1 MRALRVAARAAVA
14 GGVILV
20 GASCS
25 ADRLTVPGADR
36 TAALEPAEAAV
47 WGSTRVDVTPD
58 VDTIALGT
66 SQQLAMEVG
75 DSKKVSATVR
85 WTSLDDSVV
94 TVSAAGVAT
103 AVGGGTA
110 RVVGKV
116 GPLADTAVVV
126 VSVSVA
132 SVVAAPESGE
142 VTIGQKAQ
150 LGATTSDALGHPIDG
165 VAVEWSSLNPGV
177 ASVSGA
183 GLVTGVALGE
193 AKIVAKAAGQSDTAS
208 VRVSPVAVAAV
219 GVAPSTLSLSAGA
232 SAQLSAAA
240 TSASGDVLADRLAT
254 WSSSDES
261 VAKVSSTGQVSAVGS
276 GSANVTATI
285 DGKSA
290 SAAVNV
296 AAAAV
301 AKITVAANAT
311 SLSVGQTTQ
320 VNATVYDASDAVLT
334 SRAVTWSSSN
344 AGIATVSASG
354 VVTAVA
360 QGSVTITGTSEG
372 AKASVTITVAQAAV
386 ATVTV
391 NMSPSS
397 LSVGQTALATA
408 SAYDV
413 AGQALVGRAV
423 TWSVDKPA
431 LASVVGS
438 TGVVTALAA
447 GSVTVTATV
456 DGKGGSTVV
465 SIATAP
471 VAGTPTAPV
480 AANTAAAILPK
491 AVPTAGVPAVTGATI
506 NVAAGQ
512 DLQAALDAA
521 KLGDEVVLASG
532 ATFVGNYV
540 IKARTGTGWLTIR
553 SSASLP
559 PQGTRVTPSSAA
571 GFAKILTNSNEPALR
586 TDPGVH
592 HIRIAGLDI
601 SNTSGMTHVNS
612 LLNLGDA
619 SWAQN
624 TLAAV
629 PQQII
634 LDHMYVHGT
643 SSVDLRRCVGLNSA
657 WTAVVDSYLT
667 ECHSNDGDA
676 QAIFGANGPGPY
688 LIQNNTL
695 EGSGENIMFGGS
707 DPASAELVPA
717 DITIRGNHIRKPMTW
732 QGKWMAKNLIELK
745 LGKRVLIEGN
755 MIENSWVSGQTG
767 FAMVFW
773 SVNQGGPAPWSETS
787 DVTVRYNVIRNA
799 ANGFQLSDRYWG
811 NVSPRMARVAILH
824 NRITGMGNPAMG
836 SGGGQTFQV
845 SGDVPDLMI
854 AHNTTEG
861 TGPWLY
867 FASQPVTPI
876 ARMTVVDNIGFR
888 TGLAVRSDYGNGSAA
903 WDPYAGL
910 SGGAIGGNVLAG
922 GGANHPANNSYPV
935 GGSSDAT
942 SAIGFMNAAGGDYRL
957 ASTSPFKGKG
967 TDGTD
972 PGANNDV
979 INSRLSGVTLP

>member
-66 SQQLAMEVG
+66 SQQLVMELG
-75 DSKKVSATVR
+75 DSRKVSASVR
-85 WTSLDDSVV
+85 WTTLDDSVV
-94 TVSAAGVAT
+94 TVSPTGVAT

-150 LGATTSDALGHPIDG
+150 LGATTNDALGHPVDG

-193 AKIVAKAAGQSDTAS
+193 AKIVAKAAGQSDTAT

-240 TSASGDVLADRLAT
+240 TSASGEVLGDRLVT
-254 WSSSDES
+254 WASSNEA
-261 VAKVSSTGQVSAVGS
+261 VAKVTSTGQVSAIGS
-276 GSANVTATI
+276 GSATVTATI
-285 DGKSA
+285 DGQSA

-301 AKITVAANAT
+301 AKLTVAANAT
-311 SLSVGQTTQ
+311 SISVGQTTQ
-320 VNATVYDASDAVLT
+320 VNATVYDASDAVLSGRT
-334 SRAVTWSSSN
+334 VSWSSSN
-344 AGIATVSASG
+344 AGIATVSTGG

-360 QGSVTITGTSEG
+360 PGSVTITGTSES
-372 AKASVTITVAQAAV
+372 AKAGVTITVAWVTVAA
-386 ATVTV
+386 VTV
-391 NMSPSS
+391 NLNLS
-397 LSVGQTALATA
+397 SVGVGQKAQATA
-408 SAYDV
+408 SAFDA
-413 AGQALVGRAV
+413 AGQALVGRTVA
-423 TWSVDKPA
+423 WSVDKPA
-431 LASVVGS
+431 IASVESSGIV
-438 TGVVTALAA
+438 TGLAA
-447 GSVTVTATV
+447 GSATVTATV
-456 DGKGGSTVV
+456 DGKAGTAVV
-465 SIATAP
+465 AVLAMPTAGTPSAP
-471 VAGTPTAPV
+471 VAGNTIAPT
-480 AANTAAAILPK
+480 LPK
-491 AVPTAGVPAVTGATI
+491 AMPSTTVPAVTGATI

-521 KLGDEVVLASG
+521 KLGDEVVLAAG

-540 IKARTGTGWLTIR
+540 LRPKSGSGWLTIR

-571 GFAKILTNSNEPALR
+571 NFAKILTSNSEPALY
-586 TDPGVH
+586 TAPGAH
-592 HIRIAGLDI
+592 HVRIAGLEV
-601 SNTSGMTHVNS
+601 STTAGVTMNYS
-612 LLNLGDA
+612 LVNLGDA
-619 SWAQN
+619 SSAQN
-624 TLAAV
+624 SLASV
-629 PQQII
+629 PGNFLIDRVY
-634 LDHMYVHGT
+634 LHGT
-643 SSVDLRRCVGLNSA
+643 STVDLRRCLGLNST

-676 QAIFGANGPGPY
+676 QAIFGSNGPGPF

-707 DPASAELVPA
+707 DPATAELVPA
-717 DITIRGNHIRKPMTW
+717 DITIRGNHIRKPLTW

-745 LGKRVLIEGN
+745 LGKRVLIEN
-755 MIENSWVSGQTG
+755 NVMENSWVSGQVG
-767 FAMVFW
+767 FAILLW
-773 SVNQGGPAPWSETS
+773 SVDQGGTSPWSETS
-787 DVTVRYNVIRNA
+787 DVTVRYNSIRNA
-799 ANGFQLSDRYWG
+799 ANGFQISPMYWG
-811 NVSPRMARVAILH
+811 HTSVPMARVSITH
-824 NRITGMGNPAMG
+824 NRITGIGNPAMG
-836 SGGGQTFQV
+836 SGGGQVFQV
-845 SGDVPDLMI
+845 SGNVADLML
-854 AHNTTEG
+854 AHNTTES
-861 TGPWLY
+861 TGPWVY
-867 FASQPVTPI
+867 YASQPITPI
-876 ARMTVVDNIGFR
+876 SRMSVLDNISFR
-888 TGLAVRSDYGNGSAA
+888 NYVGLRSDYGTGSFA
-903 WDPYAGL
+903 WDNYAGN

-922 GGANHPANNSYPV
+922 AAGTYPANNFYPV
-935 GGSSDAT
+935 GGGSDAT
-942 SAIGFMNAAGGDYRL
+942 SSIGFMNAAGGDYRL
-957 ASTSPFKGKG
+957 TTASPYKGKG

-972 PGANNDV
+972 PGANLDALSTRV
-979 INSRLSGVTLP
+979 IGVALP